1 MRRFLTYR
9 KTYRHHIYPSE
20 NAAGIQDSSGS
31 TKKVL
36 MNESADLADMA
47 VELKLELQQHF
58 DALVVGDTDEFA
70 FVEAVRGKFGEAEL
84 ADAIGVQL
92 RLSPESKPKLMAV
105 VERLESDG
113 QFSSG
118 NVGFLQAMA
127 DDAPSPDDAPSR
139 DGSPT
144 IELKQVAANAKPLPA
159 TSNQL
164 APPETIEIGRVL
176 RDRYVIEKRIGS
188 GGKGTVFKAL
198 DKYRS
203 SLPAE
208 LQYVAIK
215 ILHGT
220 LKDREALV
228 ESLRRELYCAQM
240 LSHRNIVN
248 VFELDRDGDV
258 DFFTM
263 ELLDG
268 ELLSSVLARFQAQ
281 AMHRPHAW
289 AIIRQIAAGLEHAHG
304 RGVVHGDLRP
314 QNIVVTHTGE
324 VRILDFGA
332 SASIKQ
338 VTNQPDAKSAV
349 VATPAYA
356 SCEVLAGRTADP
368 RDDLYSL
375 ACISYEL
382 LAGSHPFQRRRSTE
396 ARDFAVVATRPPD
409 VTGRQWK
416 MLTKGLSWHRGG
428 RSISVRDWANRL
440 SLDGN
445 HPEALPSATE
455 LKTVRANNPRT
466 GLLFRVTAVL
476 ALLAATVGAS
486 IIYIRTDHGSFGGAV
501 SSAQAGGRSNAEDS
515 STSSDANS
523 ASLVSSAPGG
533 PAAATQSPIAVLK
546 SADGRAKTPAGRRPL
561 AVSVREY
568 EARPGERF
576 AEIRVHRSHPTRAD
590 SPFVWWTEA
599 ASAQPG
605 VDYVDQ
611 AKVTQSFPKGRSSTS
626 FFIKLLPKPA
636 RARPEV
642 FYIAIGEPG
651 GGPSLG
657 QISHT
662 AVWLP
667 SGGDAS

>member
-1 MRRFLTYR
+1 
-9 KTYRHHIYPSE
+9 
-20 NAAGIQDSSGS
+20 
-31 TKKVL
+31 

-47 VELKLELQQHF
+47 VDMKLELQQCF
-58 DALVVGDTDEFA
+58 DALVVGDTDEFE
-70 FVEAVRGKFGEAEL
+70 FVEAVRGKFAEDEL

-92 RLSPESKPKLMAV
+92 RLAPESKPKLMAV

-113 QFSSG
+113 QFSPA
-118 NVGFLQAMA
+118 NVGFLEAMA
-127 DDAPSPDDAPSR
+127 DDDPTVDDN
-139 DGSPT
+139 PT
-144 IELKQVAANAKPLPA
+144 IELKPGNAVSQSLP
-159 TSNQL
+159 TVVNSE
-164 APPETIEIGRVL
+164 PPEAIEIGRVL
-176 RDRYVIEKRIGS
+176 RDRYVIEKRLGS
-188 GGKGTVFKAL
+188 GGTGTVFKAL

-215 ILHGT
+215 ILHAGAN
-220 LKDREALV
+220 REAMV

-248 VFELDRDGDV
+248 VFELDRDGDL

-263 ELLDG
+263 ELLEG
-268 ELLSSVLARFQAQ
+268 ELLSTVLARFQSQ
-281 AMHRPHAW
+281 PMHRPHAW

-304 RGVVHGDLRP
+304 RGVVHGDLTP
-314 QNIVVTHTGE
+314 HNIVVTHAGE

-332 SASIKQ
+332 SPSSKQ
-338 VTNQPDAKSAV
+338 EANYPDARPG
-349 VATPAYA
+349 VAAAQAYA
-356 SCEVLAGRTADP
+356 SCEVLAGRAADP

-382 LAGSHPFQRRRSTE
+382 LSGNHPFQRRRSTE
-396 ARDFAVVATRPPD
+396 VRDFAVVATRPPD
-409 VTGRQWK
+409 VSGRQWK

-428 RSISVRDWANRL
+428 RSISVRDWANKL
-440 SLDGN
+440 SPDGGA
-445 HPEALPSATE
+445 PVALPGATE
-455 LKTVRANNPRT
+455 LKPVRASQRRT
-466 GLLFRVTAVL
+466 GLFFSVTVVA
-476 ALLAATVGAS
+476 ALLAATVGGS
-486 IIYIRTDHGSFGGAV
+486 ILFQRTQHQGSFGGAV
-501 SSAQAGGRSNAEDS
+501 SSALAGGRSNVESPTSEGANPPGLVLSETGS
-515 STSSDANS
+515 S
-523 ASLVSSAPGG
+523 VAP
-533 PAAATQSPIAVLK
+533 ATQSTSAITKPGESHVK
-546 SADGRAKTPAGRRPL
+546 SVAGRRPL

-576 AEIRVHRSHPTRAD
+576 AEIRVHRSRPTRTD

-611 AKVTQSFPKGRSSTS
+611 AKVTQSFPKGKSSTS
-626 FFIKLLPKPA
+626 FFIKLLPKPT
-636 RARPEV
+636 RTRPEV

-667 SGGDAS
+667 SSSDAS

>member
-1 MRRFLTYR
+1 
-9 KTYRHHIYPSE
+9 
-20 NAAGIQDSSGS
+20 
-31 TKKVL
+31 

-47 VELKLELQQHF
+47 AELKLELQQCF
-58 DALVVGDTDEFA
+58 DALVMGDTNEVQ
-70 FVEAVRGKFGEAEL
+70 FVEAVRGKFDEDEL

-92 RLSPESKPKLMAV
+92 RLSPESKPRLMAV
-105 VERLESDG
+105 VERLASDG
-113 QFSSG
+113 QFSPA
-118 NVGFLQAMA
+118 NVSFLEAMA
-127 DDAPSPDDAPSR
+127 DEAASLDD
-139 DGSPT
+139 SPT
-144 IELKQVAANAKPLPA
+144 IELKQA
-159 TSNQL
+159 TSNAQSLSALNHQL

-215 ILHGT
+215 ILHGA
-220 LKDREALV
+220 LEDREAMV

-248 VFELDRDGDV
+248 VFELDRDGDL

-263 ELLDG
+263 ELLEG
-268 ELLSSVLARFQAQ
+268 ELLSNIMARFQSQ

-289 AIIRQIAAGLEHAHG
+289 AIIQQIAAGLEHAHG
-304 RGVVHGDLRP
+304 RGVVHGDLKP
-314 QNIVVTHTGE
+314 QNIVVTHAGE

-332 SASIKQ
+332 SVSIKQ
-338 VTNQPDAKSAV
+338 EANHLDAKPAV
-349 VATPAYA
+349 AATHAYA

-382 LAGSHPFQRRRSTE
+382 LTGNHPFQRRRSTE

-416 MLTKGLSWHRGG
+416 MLKKGLSWHRGS

-440 SLDGN
+440 NPDGDDSQ
-445 HPEALPSATE
+445 ALPGATE
-455 LKTVRANNPRT
+455 LKPVRASNPRS
-466 GLLFRVTAVL
+466 GLFFRVTAVL
-476 ALLAATVGAS
+476 GLLAATVAAS
-486 IIYIRTDHGSFGGAV
+486 IVYVRTEHGSFGGAV
-501 SSAQAGGRSNAEDS
+501 STAQAGGRSNADES
-515 STSSDANS
+515 STSTVANN
-523 ASLVSSAPGG
+523 AGFLTLAPGSLAA
-533 PAAATQSPIAVLK
+533 PAAQSPTAISK
-546 SADGRAKTPAGRRPL
+546 PGDGRARVPAGRRPL

-576 AEIRVHRSHPTRAD
+576 AEIRVHRSHPTRTD

-611 AKVTQSFPKGRSSTS
+611 AKVTQLFPKGKSSTS
-626 FFIKLLPKPA
+626 FFIKLLPKPT
-636 RARPEV
+636 RTRPEV

-667 SGGDAS
+667 SSSDAS

>member
-1 MRRFLTYR
+1 
-9 KTYRHHIYPSE
+9 
-20 NAAGIQDSSGS
+20 
-31 TKKVL
+31 
-36 MNESADLADMA
+36 MNERADLAEMA
-47 VELKLELQQHF
+47 IELNVELQQCF
-58 DALVVGDTDEFA
+58 DALVVGDSDELE
-70 FVEAVRGKFGEAEL
+70 FVETVRGKFSEDDL
-84 ADAIGVQL
+84 TDAIAVEL
-92 RLSPESKPKLMAV
+92 CLSPQSKPKLMAV
-105 VERLESDG
+105 VSRLESDG

-118 NVGFLQAMA
+118 NVRFLESVA
-127 DDAPSPDDAPSR
+127 DDAPSLDA
-139 DGSPT
+139 SPT
-144 IELKQVAANAKPLPA
+144 IELSTIELNGGNANAHTPSFGEHPSLV
-159 TSNQL
+159 
-164 APPETIEIGRVL
+164 EIGRVL
-176 RDRYVIEKRIGS
+176 RDRYVIEKRLGS

-220 LKDREALV
+220 LKDREAMV

-248 VFELDRDGDV
+248 VFELDRDGDL

-263 ELLDG
+263 ELLEG
-268 ELLSSVLARFQAQ
+268 ELLSSVLARFEAQ
-281 AMHRPHAW
+281 PMHRPHAW
-289 AIIRQIAAGLEHAHG
+289 AIIRQIASGLEHAHG
-304 RGVVHGDLRP
+304 RGVVHGDLKP
-314 QNIVVTHTGE
+314 QNIIVTHAGE

-332 SASIKQ
+332 SNVSSKPD
-338 VTNQPDAKSAV
+338 TNDRDAKPSGS
-349 VATPAYA
+349 ATPAYA

-382 LAGSHPFQRRRSTE
+382 LSGSHPFQRRRATE
-396 ARDFAVVATRPPD
+396 ARDFAVVVTRPPELS
-409 VTGRQWK
+409 GRQWK
-416 MLTKGLSWHRGG
+416 MLAKGLSWHRAG
-428 RSISVRDWANRL
+428 RSISVRDWAKRL
-440 SLDGN
+440 SPDGGD
-445 HPEALPSATE
+445 PQALPGATE
-455 LKTVRANNPRT
+455 LKAARANNSRP
-466 GLLFRVTAVL
+466 GLLFRTTAIL
-476 ALLAATVGAS
+476 TLLATTVAAS
-486 IIYIRTDHGSFGGAV
+486 ILYVRKEQHGFGSAAL
-501 SSAQAGGRSNAEDS
+501 SSAEAGTTRTNPEESPPS
-515 STSSDANS
+515 
-523 ASLVSSAPGG
+523 SSANEAGAMNSVSGATAAPSTESLPSSKSKQGDSAKS
-533 PAAATQSPIAVLK
+533 PAAK
-546 SADGRAKTPAGRRPL
+546 RPL

-576 AEIRVHRSHPTRAD
+576 AEIRVHRSRPTHSD

-611 AKVTQSFPKGRSSTS
+611 AKVTQSFPRGKSSTS
-626 FFIKLLPKPA
+626 FFIKLLPKPS
-636 RARPEV
+636 RTRPEV

-667 SGGDAS
+667 SSAHAS

>member
-1 MRRFLTYR
+1 
-9 KTYRHHIYPSE
+9 
-20 NAAGIQDSSGS
+20 
-31 TKKVL
+31 
-36 MNESADLADMA
+36 MNESADLADLA
-47 VELKLELQQHF
+47 ADLRLELQQCF
-58 DALVVGDTDEFA
+58 DALVMGDTNEVE
-70 FVEAVRGKFGEAEL
+70 FVEAVRGKFDEDEL

-92 RLSPESKPKLMAV
+92 RLSPESKPRLMAV
-105 VERLESDG
+105 VERLASEG
-113 QFSSG
+113 QFSPA
-118 NVGFLQAMA
+118 NVCFLEAMA
-127 DDAPSPDDAPSR
+127 DEAPTRDDN
-139 DGSPT
+139 PT
-144 IELKQVAANAKPLPA
+144 IEVKHATANAQSPSALN
-159 TSNQL
+159 NQ
-164 APPETIEIGRVL
+164 PPETIEIGRVL
-176 RDRYVIEKRIGS
+176 RERYVIEKRIGS

-220 LKDREALV
+220 TKDREAMV

-248 VFELDRDGDV
+248 VFELDRDGEL

-263 ELLDG
+263 ELLEG
-268 ELLSSVLARFQAQ
+268 ELLSNVLARFESQ

-289 AIIRQIAAGLEHAHG
+289 AIIQQIAAGLEHAHG
-304 RGVVHGDLRP
+304 RGVVHGDLKP
-314 QNIVVTHTGE
+314 QNIVVTHAGE

-332 SASIKQ
+332 SVSTKQEANHPDPKPAAS
-338 VTNQPDAKSAV
+338 
-349 VATPAYA
+349 ATPAYA

-382 LAGSHPFQRRRSTE
+382 LSGNHPFQRRRSTE
-396 ARDFAVVATRPPD
+396 ARDFAVVATRPRD
-409 VTGRQWK
+409 LTGRQWK

-440 SLDGN
+440 SPDGDDSQ
-445 HPEALPSATE
+445 ALPGATE
-455 LKTVRANNPRT
+455 LKPIRASNPRS
-466 GLLFRVTAVL
+466 GLLFRVAAVSGV
-476 ALLAATVGAS
+476 LAATVAAS
-486 IIYIRTDHGSFGGAV
+486 ILYVRTGHGSFGGAV
-501 SSAQAGGRSNAEDS
+501 SSAQAGGRSNAES
-515 STSSDANS
+515 PTSSGANN
-523 ASLVSSAPGG
+523 AGLMTLAPDSM
-533 PAAATQSPIAVLK
+533 AAPATQSSTAVSK
-546 SADGRAKTPAGRRPL
+546 PGDGRVRAAAGRRPL

-576 AEIRVHRSHPTRAD
+576 AEIRVHRSHPTPTD

-611 AKVTQSFPKGRSSTS
+611 AKVTQSFPKGKSSTS
-626 FFIKLLPKPA
+626 FFIKLLPKPT
-636 RARPEV
+636 RSRPEV

-667 SGGDAS
+667 SNGHAS